1 MRRTIA
7 WLTKTL
13 KRAFPAFKINS
24 TQYFINE
31 FYVGY
36 RAMSRQ
42 KRRLL
47 MPFAWSIIYIVI
59 ELGTF
64 YMAFLAFGKVE
75 NPGIAVMAY
84 LFANIASIFG
94 GIIFSTGIFELGM
107 AGTLVALGTPLA
119 LAVSVTT
126 VYRVLNLLIGLPPG
140 YYFYRRYLP

>member
-1 MRRTIA
+1 MA
-7 WLTKTL
+7 
-13 KRAFPAFKINS
+13 
-24 TQYFINE
+24 
-31 FYVGY
+31 
-36 RAMSRQ
+36 RQ

-64 YMAFLAFGKVE
+64 YMAFLAFGKIE
-75 NPGIAVMAY
+75 NPGIVVMAY

-94 GIIFSTGIFELGM
+94 GVFFSTGIFELGM

-126 VYRVLNLLIGLPPG
+126 VYRVINLLIGLPPG
-140 YYFYRRYLP
+140 YYFYRQYLP